1 MIDTEKTRKA
11 LSEQGFSGWL
21 FYNVFHRDEIAD
33 LVLEVPRERSNT
45 RPWVCVLSLD
55 RQPVKIVHRIEAS
68 ILDHVPGE
76 TIPYYTRE
84 EFLQALRSALPE
96 KGRIAADY
104 SESIPVG
111 SFLDHG
117 AARLLQSVGA
127 SLVPAE
133 SLVASYLGT
142 IDDEGRRSHAA
153 AARVLYAAV
162 ADAWA
167 RLSRMLSE
175 GRVLT
180 EGDVRDWIMEAF
192 AGAGLVSDGPPIVGT
207 GRHTADPHF
216 QAAGPGAALE
226 QGDVVQFDIW
236 AREKTPGAVFADISW
251 VGVCAASPAPRQLEV
266 FEAVRLAREAAVSL
280 LQRRFAEKTPVSGA
294 DVDWA
299 ARAELA
305 KRGFAKGIR
314 HRTGHSI
321 GARVHGFGVNLDSV
335 EFPDDRILA
344 EGACFSIEPGIYL
357 EDFGMR
363 TEIDC
368 LISGGQPVVTGGP
381 RQAALLLL
389 E

>member
-1 MIDTEKTRKA
+1 
-11 LSEQGFSGWL
+11 
-21 FYNVFHRDEIAD
+21 
-33 LVLEVPRERSNT
+33 
-45 RPWVCVLSLD
+45 VCVLSLD
-55 RQPVKIVHRIEAS
+55 RQPIKIVHRIEAS
-68 ILDHVPGE
+68 ILDHLPGE

-84 EFLQALRSALPE
+84 EFVRALRSALPE
-96 KGRIAADY
+96 KGRIAVDY

-117 AARLLQSVGA
+117 TARLLQSLGA
-127 SLVPAE
+127 SLVPSE
-133 SLVASYLGT
+133 SLVSSCLGT
-142 IDDEGRRSHAA
+142 IDDEGRRSHEA
-153 AARVLYAAV
+153 AARVLYATV

-167 RLSRMLSE
+167 RLSRMLRE

-180 EGDVRDWIMEAF
+180 EGDVRDWIVEAI
-192 AGAGLVSDGPPIVGT
+192 ASAGLVIDGPPIVGA

-216 QAAGPGAALE
+216 QAAGSGAALE

-236 AREKTPGAVFADISW
+236 AREKAPGSVFADISW
-251 VGVCAASPAPRQLEV
+251 VGVCAASPAPRQREV

-280 LQRRFAEKTPVSGA
+280 LQRRLAEKTPVSGA
-294 DVDWA
+294 DVDQA
-299 ARAELA
+299 ARAALA
-305 KRGFAKGIR
+305 DRGFAKGIR

-321 GARVHGFGVNLDSV
+321 SARVHGFGVNLDSV
-335 EFPDDRILA
+335 EFPDNRILA

-357 EDFGMR
+357 DDFGMR

-368 LISGGQPVVTGGP
+368 IISGGQPVVTGGP